1 MFVECRGTY
10 AWSSKVCLLF
20 LQVFALTISMEESV
34 ALASDGVFGDS
45 ESIINRKP
53 ARRKLDDIA
62 GSINIDCGLPED
74 FKYID
79 AKTGLQYTS
88 DASFIRSG
96 INKNISSKFSSTT
109 LHKSLTNV
117 RSFPQGKRNCYTL
130 RPPEGHGTMYLI
142 RASFMYGNY
151 DELNQ
156 VPQFDLYIGVNMW
169 DSVKLDNAS
178 HLVMK
183 EILHAPSDDDIYVCL
198 VNIGCGEPFISSLE
212 VRHFHDSS
220 YRTESGSLA
229 LYRRLDAGST
239 TNEVVRF
246 KDDAYDRIWF
256 PYNLPDCES
265 LNTTVPIDSHAET
278 EYKLPSKVMTTA
290 IRPMNSSASL
300 DFDFDIGDSTLEFY
314 VYMHFAELEGLQE
327 NQTRN
332 FSITLNG
339 NPWGEANIVPKYL
352 HSRTV
357 NNKQPVRGSK
367 LKFSIY
373 KTLNSSLPPILNAME
388 IYMVK
393 DLLQAPTFQEDVN
406 GISRIKSFYLVE
418 KNWQGDPCA
427 PVQPWDG
434 LTCSNNGYESPRI
447 ISLNLSSSGLRGT
460 ISPSLLNLTALQF
473 LDLSNNSLTG
483 ELPEFLSRLSFLTA
497 LNVTGNKLSGSVPP
511 DLIARSEKGSL
522 SLSVANNPDLCPSA
536 QCKENKNSVGPIVA
550 AVVSSLVI
558 IFLALVIIWS
568 LKRRKKAT
576 KSLVRSP
583 EETWS
588 LKMENQRFRYSEI
601 VSITNDFQTV
611 LGTGGFGTVYHG
623 CMLNGTQVAIK
634 MLSQSSKQGMK
645 EFRNEAR
652 FLMRVHHRNLAS
664 LVGYCHEGTNM
675 GLIYEY
681 MAGGNLQNYLS
692 DISTSPLS
700 WIERLQIAVD
710 AAQGLEYMHCG
721 CKPPIIHRDV
731 KTANILLN
739 EKLQAKIADFGFSRF
754 FSIESETHPTTAV
767 VGTIGYIDP
776 EYYISN
782 RLTQKSDVY
791 SFGIV
796 LLELIT
802 GKPAIIKDEDNIHIV
817 QWVRSFVE
825 RGDIGSIVDPRLQGN
840 LNTNSVWRVLET
852 AMACLP
858 PISIQRVTMSHVVM
872 ELKECL
878 EEEKAHDQTR
888 RMEEQA
894 TESSNSIDLYSPDL
908 ELEMGPEAR

>member
-10 AWSSKVCLLF
+10 AWSSKVCLIF

-45 ESIINRKP
+45 ESVINRKP

-74 FKYID
+74 CKYID
-79 AKTGLQYTS
+79 AETGLQYTS

-198 VNIGCGEPFISSLE
+198 VNIGYGEPFISSLE

-220 YRTESGSLA
+220 YKTESGSLA

-239 TNEVVRF
+239 TNEIVRF

-393 DLLQAPTFQEDVN
+393 DLLQAPTCQEDVN

-522 SLSVANNPDLCPSA
+522 SL
-536 QCKENKNSVGPIVA
+536 
-550 AVVSSLVI
+550 
-558 IFLALVIIWS
+558 
-568 LKRRKKAT
+568 
-576 KSLVRSP
+576 RSP

-601 VSITNDFQTV
+601 
-611 LGTGGFGTVYHG
+611 
-623 CMLNGTQVAIK
+623 
-634 MLSQSSKQGMK
+634 
-645 EFRNEAR
+645 AR
-652 FLMRVHHRNLAS
+652 LLMRVHHRNVAS

-692 DISTSPLS
+692 GADISTSPLS

-710 AAQGLEYMHCG
+710 AAQGVGLEYMHCG

-731 KTANILLN
+731 KTANILLS

-754 FSIESETHPTTAV
+754 FSIESETHATTAV

-776 EYYISN
+776 E
-782 RLTQKSDVY
+782 LTEKSDVY

-825 RGDIGSIVDPRLQGN
+825 RGNIGSIVDPRLQGN

-858 PISIQRVTMSHVVM
+858 PIAIQRVTMSHVVM
-872 ELKECL
+872 QLKECL

-894 TESSNSIDLYSPDL
+894 TESSNSIDLYSLDL

>member
-10 AWSSKVCLLF
+10 AWSSKVCLIF

-45 ESIINRKP
+45 ESVINRKP

-74 FKYID
+74 CKYID
-79 AKTGLQYTS
+79 AETGLQYTS

-198 VNIGCGEPFISSLE
+198 VNIGYGEPFISSLE

-220 YRTESGSLA
+220 YKTESGSLA

-239 TNEVVRF
+239 TNEIVRF

-332 FSITLNG
+332 FSITLN
-339 NPWGEANIVPKYL
+339 
-352 HSRTV
+352 
-357 NNKQPVRGSK
+357 VRGSK

-393 DLLQAPTFQEDVN
+393 DLLQAPTCQEDVN

-601 VSITNDFQTV
+601 
-611 LGTGGFGTVYHG
+611 
-623 CMLNGTQVAIK
+623 
-634 MLSQSSKQGMK
+634 
-645 EFRNEAR
+645 AR
-652 FLMRVHHRNLAS
+652 LLMRVHHRNVAS

-692 DISTSPLS
+692 GADISTSPLS

-731 KTANILLN
+731 KTANILLS

-754 FSIESETHPTTAV
+754 FSIESETHATTAV

-776 EYYISN
+776 E
-782 RLTQKSDVY
+782 LTEKSDVY

-825 RGDIGSIVDPRLQGN
+825 RGNIGSIVDPRLQGN

-858 PISIQRVTMSHVVM
+858 PIAIQRVTMSHVVM
-872 ELKECL
+872 QLKECL

-894 TESSNSIDLYSPDL
+894 TESSNSIDLYSLDL

>member
-10 AWSSKVCLLF
+10 AWSSKVCLIF
-20 LQVFALTISMEESV
+20 LQVFALIISMEESV

-45 ESIINRKP
+45 ESVINRKP

-62 GSINIDCGLPED
+62 GSISIDCGLPED

-88 DASFIRSG
+88 DASFISSG

-198 VNIGCGEPFISSLE
+198 VNIGYGEPFISSLE

-239 TNEVVRF
+239 TNEIVRF

-332 FSITLNG
+332 FSITLNDI
-339 NPWGEANIVPKYL
+339 E
-352 HSRTV
+352 
-357 NNKQPVRGSK
+357 
-367 LKFSIY
+367 FF
-373 KTLNSSLPPILNAME
+373 LPPILNAME

-393 DLLQAPTFQEDVN
+393 DLLQAPTCQEDVN

-601 VSITNDFQTV
+601 VSITNNFQTV

-652 FLMRVHHRNLAS
+652 LLMRVHHRNLAS

-692 DISTSPLS
+692 GREAADVLN
-700 WIERLQIAVD
+700 WKQRLQIAVD
-710 AAQGLEYMHCG
+710 AAHGLEYLHNG
-721 CKPPIIHRDV
+721 CKPPIVHRDM
-731 KTANILLN
+731 KSSNILLT
-739 EKLQAKIADFGFSRF
+739 ETLQAKVADFGMSRDLA
-754 FSIESETHPTTAV
+754 IERELSYQLSLQAHLDIWILSKYQST
-767 VGTIGYIDP
+767 GIL
-776 EYYISN
+776 N
-782 RLTQKSDVY
+782 KKSDVY

-802 GKPAIIKDEDNIHIV
+802 GQPVIKNPGNIHIV
-817 QWVRSFVE
+817 GWVSPMIE
-825 RGDIGSIVDPRLQGN
+825 RGDIRSIVDPRLQGAFN
-840 LNTNSVWRVLET
+840 ANSAWKALEI
-852 AMACLP
+852 ALACVALTGM
-858 PISIQRVTMSHVVM
+858 QRPDMSHVLAD
-872 ELKECL
+872 LKECL
-878 EEEKAHDQTR
+878 EMEVTSR
-888 RMEEQA
+888 RIQ
-894 TESSNSIDLYSPDL
+894 SVGSHSIGSGNSLDDLPLILGTQSAPR
-908 ELEMGPEAR
+908 AR